1 MALNSAVLRRTELF
15 ARLDVF
21 ALNDVMRHGRTRR
34 IPRGR
39 TVFRRGDTATACH
52 LLLSGRVRIAQEDR
66 GNQVVIRYV
75 GPGEIFGA
83 LAMFHGGHYPAEA
96 TAVTDCVE
104 IQWSSTA
111 ITELMRQYPQ
121 IALNA
126 LSIVGRRLGELQE
139 RIRELITEPVDRR
152 IAHALLRLAQHAGH
166 RVKAG
171 IEIDFP
177 LSRKD
182 LAAIS
187 GTAHTTVSRI
197 LSDWQDKGIIMSGRK
212 RIIVCDLQSLEAL
225 SAGSDIA
232 DS

>member
-52 LLLSGRVRIAQEDR
+52 LLLSGRVRIAQGDR

-83 LAMFHGGHYPAEA
+83 LALFHGGHYPAEA
-96 TAVTDCVE
+96 TAVTECVE

-126 LSIVGRRLGELQE
+126 LSIVGRRLG
-139 RIRELITEPVDRR
+139 D
-152 IAHALLRLAQHAGH
+152 ALTA
-166 RVKAG
+166 AG
-171 IEIDFP
+171 IPSLVVERDRVAVDTWMGRMTPPDSARICRDAKQQGYRGAKFKCALEDDNVERAQAICDACGGDFKLTLDP
-177 LSRKD
+177 
-182 LAAIS
+182 
-187 GTAHTTVSRI
+187 HP
-197 LSDWQDKGIIMSGRK
+197 
-212 RIIVCDLQSLEAL
+212 
-225 SAGSDIA
+225 
-232 DS
+232 